1 MVHQIRAFTTISQ
14 GEDRDLKEH
23 SNSSQGFKA
32 LTRILVNTILLYIF
46 WLALVGFEL
55 WAMVYGVVVVIVCQF
70 FFAPR
75 LKLFHELRYDLGS
88 LCAFLCFCFN
98 FASSLLSSN
107 IDVASRVI
115 KPSLPIAPGILE
127 IKTKL
132 KADLAIMLISY
143 AITLT
148 PGTIMIE
155 TRDDSLF
162 VHAINVDSEEA
173 VAKIHATISLYE
185 KYLGRMFY

>member
-1 MVHQIRAFTTISQ
+1 M
-14 GEDRDLKEH
+14 EH
-23 SNSSQGFKA
+23 TNSSQGSRA
-32 LTRILVNTILLYIF
+32 LIRILVNSILLYVF

-55 WAMVYGVVVVIVCQF
+55 WSMLYGILVVLVCQL

-75 LKLFHELRYDLGS
+75 LKIFHELHYDLKA
-88 LCAFLCFCFN
+88 LCAFICFSFN
-98 FASSLLSSN
+98 FARSLLSSN
-107 IDVASRVI
+107 LDVAFRVV

-162 VHAINVDSEEA
+162 VHAINVESEEA
-173 VAKIHATISLYE
+173 VAKIHETISIYE
-185 KYLGRMFY
+185 KYLGRMFC